1 MTNNTNRQAPVL
13 RFKGFSDDWEQR
25 KLNDIGNFYYGKSAP
40 KWSVTNNGG
49 IPCIRYGELYTKYS
63 TKIDKIL
70 SFTSIDKDKLKFSSG
85 HEVLIP
91 RVGEE
96 PLDFAKH
103 ASWLSVPNVAIG
115 EMITVF
121 NTKEDPLFIANY
133 LRAKYIVKFA
143 KFVEGGNVSNLY
155 FDRYKYTN
163 IFIPT
168 KKEERS
174 VSKLIYKINKL
185 ISLQQRKLNDLEQIK
200 QALEDYIFPD
210 NNENRKLIFNKN
222 KWKHK
227 KIKDIFEERNIRDG
241 KENLLTVSISKGVV
255 PFNSMKREINSSSD
269 KSNYKVVKIGDIAYN
284 SMRMWQ
290 GACGVSKYDGIV
302 SPAYTVIRAKE
313 HENALFYFY
322 YFKNERMKF
331 IFQKNSQGLTSD
343 TWNLKFPLLKRITV
357 LTPENEKEQIRVSKL
372 FNKVSL
378 IVKQTG
384 KEIAYLNLV
393 KKFLLQKMFF

>member
-1 MTNNTNRQAPVL
+1 M
-13 RFKGFSDDWEQR
+13 
-25 KLNDIGNFYYGKSAP
+25 
-40 KWSVTNNGG
+40 
-49 IPCIRYGELYTKYS
+49 
-63 TKIDKIL
+63 
-70 SFTSIDKDKLKFSSG
+70 
-85 HEVLIP
+85 
-91 RVGEE
+91 
-96 PLDFAKH
+96 
-103 ASWLSVPNVAIG
+103 
-115 EMITVF
+115 
-121 NTKEDPLFIANY
+121 
-133 LRAKYIVKFA
+133 
-143 KFVEGGNVSNLY
+143 
-155 FDRYKYTN
+155 
-163 IFIPT
+163 
-168 KKEERS
+168 
-174 VSKLIYKINKL
+174 
-185 ISLQQRKLNDLEQIK
+185 EQIK

>member
-1 MTNNTNRQAPVL
+1 MRINRKNESLESTLPLTISAQYGLVKQNSFFNKQVASKNLKNYILL
-13 RFKGFSDDWEQR
+13 RKG
-25 KLNDIGNFYYGKSAP
+25 
-40 KWSVTNNGG
+40 
-49 IPCIRYGELYTKYS
+49 
-63 TKIDKIL
+63 
-70 SFTSIDKDKLKFSSG
+70 
-85 HEVLIP
+85 
-91 RVGEE
+91 
-96 PLDFAKH
+96 DFAYNKSYSKDSPYG
-103 ASWLSVPNVAIG
+103 AIKRLNCYPKGVISSLYIAFKPNGINSKFL
-115 EMITVF
+115 EIYYESDKWY
-121 NTKEDPLFIANY
+121 KEIY
-133 LRAKYIVKFA
+133 KRAA
-143 KFVEGGNVSNLY
+143 EGARNHGLLNISPHDF
-155 FDRYKYTN
+155 FDTLLKISTS
-163 IFIPT
+163 
-168 KKEERS
+168 KKEQEKIGILLS
-174 VSKLIYKINKL
+174 YVEKLIL
-185 ISLQQRKLNDLEQIK
+185 LQQRKLNDLEQIK